1 MGKEKVGAG
10 TCSARMW
17 DAEAGTVSESE
28 RLAGGGRGAGDREH
42 GGKSSR
48 RARRA
53 VGARRSVSSSDS
65 ARSYNIDWQ

>member
-28 RLAGGGRGAGDREH
+28 RLAGGGRGP
-42 GGKSSR
+42 
-48 RARRA
+48 
-53 VGARRSVSSSDS
+53 
-65 ARSYNIDWQ
+65 